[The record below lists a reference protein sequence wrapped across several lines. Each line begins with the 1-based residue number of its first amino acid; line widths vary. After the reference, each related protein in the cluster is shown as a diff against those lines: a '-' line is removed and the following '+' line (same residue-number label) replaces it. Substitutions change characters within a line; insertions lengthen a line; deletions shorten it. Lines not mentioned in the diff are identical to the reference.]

1 METDLGSLYDNTLA
15 DMVAVA
21 REAGAL
27 TMLHFQRFRDIE
39 IGVKGPADFVS
50 DADRE
55 SELLIRDRLLA
66 RYPDWSLTGE
76 EFPPEERGD
85 SEHRWLVDPI
95 DGTTNFVNGMDYT
108 ISIALRRGAET
119 VAGALYNP
127 VRDEMFTAVRGGG
140 ALLNGERLAVSKR
153 VDEGLM
159 AVGTG
164 LPISSLH
171 TFEGY
176 YGRLEAIRDR
186 IGAIRIVGSSANSCA
201 HVACGRLT
209 GYFEE
214 SGLVDWAVGVLLVEE
229 AGGVVTDWWGRGPEV
244 YERTGTV
251 IVANAA
257 THAFLIEMLKD
268 APRKEP

>member
-1 METDLGSLYDNTLA
+1 
-15 DMVAVA
+15 
-21 REAGAL
+21 
-27 TMLHFQRFRDIE
+27 
-39 IGVKGPADFVS
+39 
-50 DADRE
+50 
-55 SELLIRDRLLA
+55 
-66 RYPDWSLTGE
+66 
-76 EFPPEERGD
+76 
-85 SEHRWLVDPI
+85 
-95 DGTTNFVNGMDYT
+95 
-108 ISIALRRGAET
+108 
-119 VAGALYNP
+119 
-127 VRDEMFTAVRGGG
+127 
-140 ALLNGERLAVSKR
+140 
-153 VDEGLM
+153 M
-159 AVGTG
+159 AIGTG

-257 THAFLIEMLKD
+257 THAFLIEMLKG
-268 APRKEP
+268 APRKEA